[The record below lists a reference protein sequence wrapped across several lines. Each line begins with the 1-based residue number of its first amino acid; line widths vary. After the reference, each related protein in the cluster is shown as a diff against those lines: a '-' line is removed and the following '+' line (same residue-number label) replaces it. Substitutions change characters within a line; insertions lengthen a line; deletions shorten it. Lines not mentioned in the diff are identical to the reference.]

1 MLYNISLQ
9 LILYIIVCTSN
20 PLLLYCPSSPQL
32 VSQTAT
38 LHCCGLLVSQKG
50 LSIKKKTR
58 KTGLG
63 LLQSVTFSIIFFKT
77 VTRSLGPETLKC
89 APRARRNGLLQPSP
103 CHLSSFPVIPRTEL
117 KLAMCWETHHPEV
130 CLWYLTDRC
139 PQWSSFSSGYSLI
152 WLCFWEPPRV
162 PRQSMVLPNHVL
174 VSMVVFSQ

>member
-89 APRARRNGLLQPSP
+89 APRARRNGLYPPQTCSTFGERESIKLKPLKNYDKQQRICPLNKASIIISSQNALRSP
-103 CHLSSFPVIPRTEL
+103 LSL
-117 KLAMCWETHHPEV
+117 L
-130 CLWYLTDRC
+130 
-139 PQWSSFSSGYSLI
+139 
-152 WLCFWEPPRV
+152 
-162 PRQSMVLPNHVL
+162 N
-174 VSMVVFSQ
+174 SQ